1 MLEKTKINEKEA
13 GHCHLKNIISSS
25 KSCIWPL
32 AGMYFAIR
40 IILLFLQKLASFYL
54 SSFSSYF
61 ILSPLNSSSFSS
73 HVAPKGLCRF
83 LFETRFRAWQQQL
96 QQQFHSLNLSLFLYL
111 SCCFCLQPEMPTYLG
126 DSFCEHFTL
135 AATSNKL

>member
-13 GHCHLKNIISSS
+13 GHYHLKNIISSS

-54 SSFSSYF
+54 
-61 ILSPLNSSSFSS
+61 SSFSS